1 MWLWIVEGLLAWLVV
16 SAVAGVVIG
25 QVIRRADAEQRRIDR
40 AVLGE
45 VVPASDLERAVCG
58 RLRHGQPPRR
68 RNSSGGERVAD
79 MARRSSLTG
88 HALPRRYRTDRE
100 RKPMRGGQVR

>member
-58 RLRHGQPPRR
+58 RLRHGHPRAGETPLGE
-68 RNSSGGERVAD
+68 SGWRTWRVE
-79 MARRSSLTG
+79 AR
-88 HALPRRYRTDRE
+88 
-100 RKPMRGGQVR
+100 